1 MMVTSL
7 QSKTD
12 KALRTIG
19 ETANILGLPSH
30 VVRFWETKFS
40 NLKPVKY
47 NGRRYYSPENISILK
62 QIKELVHEQGYSIK
76 GAIQCFKQPKLKS
89 PPTKKPADLEKTLER
104 LFKARDKL
112 TSLLK

>member
-19 ETANILGLPSH
+19 ETADILQLPSH
-30 VVRFWETKFS
+30 VIRFWETKFS

-62 QIKELVHEQGYSIK
+62 KIKELVHEQGYSIK
-76 GAIQCFKQPKLKS
+76 GAIQCFKQPKSKS
-89 PPTKKPADLEKTLER
+89 PAISKPVDLEKTLER

-112 TSLLK
+112 TPLLK